1 VEHCKLFSVRS
12 GAKWISVL
20 FSLISD
26 ISTVSMILLIV
37 ENQHKN
43 VSEFLAKHDA
53 ENVALPPTAVDNG
66 MAGAAPMVPPMLL
79 SYI

>member
-1 VEHCKLFSVRS
+1 VEHCKLSSVRS
-12 GAKWISVL
+12 GAKCISAL

-37 ENQHKN
+37 ENQHKS
-43 VSEFLAKHDA
+43 VSEFLTKHDA

-66 MAGAAPMVPPMLL
+66 MAPMVPPMLS